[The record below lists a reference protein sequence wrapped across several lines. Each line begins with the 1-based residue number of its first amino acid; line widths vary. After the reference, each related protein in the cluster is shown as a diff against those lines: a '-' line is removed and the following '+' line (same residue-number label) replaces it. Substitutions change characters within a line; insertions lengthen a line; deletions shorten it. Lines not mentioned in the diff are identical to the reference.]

1 MNSVPEF
8 SYQPRAENS
17 GSGNAFDEQKSK
29 HLINLNQVF
38 QTSLELYQE
47 TIKKSAPV
55 IRCDNLPSVYGDSVQ
70 MLKLFNLLF
79 KMVLL
84 NLPATNNLFL
94 YIKCELDKEDV
105 IDITMRNGIN
115 KFTISVFSNTINIKE
130 WIGSFQQELAEL
142 KNICINF
149 SGSFKEHS
157 SSETGC
163 LFTICLP
170 GKIN

>member
-1 MNSVPEF
+1 MNSVSEF
-8 SYQPRAENS
+8 SYQPKAENA

-29 HLINLNQVF
+29 NLINLNQVF
-38 QTSLELYQE
+38 QTSLELYKE
-47 TIKKSAPV
+47 TINKSAPV
-55 IRCDNLPSVYGDSVQ
+55 IRCDTLPFVYGDSVQ

-84 NLPATNNLFL
+84 NLPATTNLFI
-94 YIKCELDKEDV
+94 YIKCELEKEDV
-105 IDITMRNGIN
+105 IDMTMKNGIN
-115 KFTISVFSNTINIKE
+115 KFNISLFSNTIHIKE
-130 WIGSFQQELAEL
+130 WLNNFQQELAEL
-142 KNICINF
+142 KKICFNF

-157 SSETGC
+157 SSQTGC